1 MKMQEILNATE
12 VRRDWGRFIDSVVHG
27 KPGIIKRNRDYILS
41 LSIPQAKVLL
51 QNIDFKAYFI
61 QEEDGT
67 ITAGLED
74 IDLLVNQEDE
84 QAARVALA
92 KELIDYADDYFNN
105 FQLYFQ
111 SPNRRSHFPHVLAV
125 LLQNSASGVAELI
138 HA

>member
-1 MKMQEILNATE
+1 MQEILNATE

-74 IDLLVNQEDE
+74 IDLLVNQEDQ

-92 KELIDYADDYFNN
+92 NELVDYTDDYFNN

-111 SPNRRSHFPHVLAV
+111 SPNRRSHFPYVLAV